1 MQHSDCD
8 FKNFLNTFTK
18 NVDSY
23 QTHLSLKGGK
33 YNVPDN
39 KYDEFY
45 SRYYDEIKT
54 EMNTNNDA
62 DVYRPEHPKL
72 HLVEKVKDSKFA
84 MFFDLD
90 TNSKISEVRIS
101 DMKKIINVI
110 LGVFEKVNINK
121 KNVGYMV
128 SRREHKYHINFYDI
142 IVDSNIASSILKLIE
157 KEFENNEE
165 YIDYIG
171 IIDKSVYKTGLRL
184 LGSYKKTEDVC
195 YKLFDLN
202 NEKYIQ
208 LTKDNF
214 YKCIIRR
221 KSDVKLTNMNVIT
234 NENSNVEKSK
244 SKFENVKNKVLEND
258 ICRLIKSLNNVKIN
272 GELLLKDYD
281 LQILRICSL
290 NTTGV
295 FCYYLNIADKYCPF
309 KCREHKRP
317 TSPIYIELSMKGI
330 FIKCYDIDCLKRRFP
345 EEGIKLPENM
355 ETEYSELY
363 NSMTIKY
370 WNVDLNI
377 TPEIRQSLEESLSG
391 THYKIAKAMFNIYK
405 DKFRVDEIKNPEW
418 YLFNDTRWEKTLM
431 LNILISEGLPR
442 YYKGMKIM
450 NTPKNDN
457 MSDLKDVLINED
469 ELDSNV
475 RNQQIDALI
484 NKLENVNFKDNIMN
498 QLIFLFK
505 NHDVDFSNKLD
516 ATPYLLGFNNGVYDF
531 KKCEFKKGELCDYI
545 TFSTGYDYIDYNPND
560 VHVKEIYAFLSKII
574 TNKTVREYLLK
585 VLGKSLMGIPDE
597 KFYIFTGLSGANGKS
612 TLINFLELALGNY
625 MVSADTSLL
634 TNKRGN
640 ASSVSPD
647 VIRLKGRRIIAFQ
660 EPEHNDKLR
669 TGILKQF
676 SGNDSIIAR
685 DLYKSPISFKIQGT
699 MIMCCNDLPAITS
712 MDGGSWRRI
721 RVVDFNSRFCDN
733 PNPKKLNEFAIDSTI
748 KEKITIWKPYF
759 MSILIHYY
767 KLYKKEGIVEPI
779 EVLNAT
785 DKYKTDNNK
794 FNEFFDSCLIENDKN
809 VETFRDIYAVLS
821 CWWGENYSNVK
832 IPDTRELKRALKTK
846 FGMEKEKIIDGMTRY
861 GFNVE
866 FNKKMNMSFG
876 SSDFIESDY

>member
-1 MQHSDCD
+1 MKYPECD
-8 FKNFLNTFTK
+8 FKEFLNTFTK

-45 SRYYDEIKT
+45 SRYYDEIKKI
-54 EMNTNNDA
+54 ESGLECG
-62 DVYRPEHPKL
+62 YKL
-72 HLVEKVKDSKFA
+72 HLVEKIKDSKFA

-90 TNSKISEVRIS
+90 ANSKISELKIS
-101 DMKKIINVI
+101 DMKKIVNVI
-110 LGVFEKVNINK
+110 LNIFTKINIDK
-121 KNVGYMV
+121 KNFGYCV
-128 SRREHKYHINFYDI
+128 SRRENKYHINFYDI
-142 IVDSNIASSILKLIE
+142 VVDCNSAINILKLIE
-157 KEFENNEE
+157 KEFENVVE
-165 YIDYIG
+165 YTDYIG

-195 YKLFDLN
+195 YKLFDLEK
-202 NEKYIQ
+202 EKYIE
-208 LTKDNF
+208 LSFDNF

-221 KSDVKLTNMNVIT
+221 KKDISLTNMTINTNDIANVDK
-234 NENSNVEKSK
+234 EKC
-244 SKFENVKNKVLEND
+244 KFENVKNKVLEND
-258 ICRLIKSLNNVKIN
+258 ICKLIKSLNNVKIN

-295 FCYYLNIADKYCPF
+295 FCYYLNIAEKYCPF

-317 TSPIYIELSMKGI
+317 NSPIYIELSMKGI

-355 ETEYSELY
+355 ETEYTELY

-418 YLFNDTRWEKTLM
+418 YYFNDTRWEKTLI
-431 LNILISEGLPR
+431 LNLLISEGLPR

-450 NTPKNDN
+450 NTPKNEN
-457 MSDLKDVLINED
+457 ADLKDYLINEE

-475 RNQQIDALI
+475 RNQQIDAI
-484 NKLENVNFKDNIMN
+484 IAKLENVNFKENIMN
-498 QLIFLFK
+498 QLLFLFK
-505 NHDVDFSNKLD
+505 NHDVDFYNKLD
-516 ATPYLLGFNNGVYDF
+516 ATPYLLGFNNGVYNF
-531 KKCEFKKGELCDYI
+531 QQCEFKKGELSDYI
-545 TFSTGYDYIDYNPND
+545 TFSTGYDFIDYNPD
-560 VHVKEIYAFLSKII
+560 DIHVKEIYAFLSKII

-721 RVVDFNSRFCDN
+721 RVVDFNSRFCDK
-733 PNPKKLNEFAIDSTI
+733 PNPRKSNEFLIDSTI
-748 KEKITIWKPYF
+748 KEKINIWKPYF

-767 KLYKKEGIVEPI
+767 KLYKTEGIIEPI

-785 DKYKTDNNK
+785 DKYKTENNK

-846 FGMEKEKIIDGMTRY
+846 FGMEKEKLIDGMVRY

-866 FNKKMNMSFG
+866 FNRKMNMNTG
-876 SSDFIESDY
+876 LGYSDSVESDY